1 MTVSHSPVCSDGDGA
16 DTSCIVVGPLPTAV
30 RVTVTSVCVV
40 MLVRG
45 SIRVVSVVGDGSS
58 RWTVVNGRM
67 VAVAITVFETSAE
80 ILCNTPA
87 VRVVQLTNLLSWQQC
102 MISPVVHNTFGP

>member
-1 MTVSHSPVCSDGDGA
+1 MCSAGDGA
-16 DTSCIVVGPLPTAV
+16 DTSCIVVGPLPMAV

-45 SIRVVSVVGDGSS
+45 SIRVVSVGDGSS
-58 RWTVVNGRM
+58 RWTVVNGSGRM
-67 VAVAITVFETSAE
+67 VAVAITVFETSTE

-87 VRVVQLTNLLSWQQC
+87 VRVIQLTNLLSWQQC